1 MRAASYVPS
10 GDATATGTSV
20 ASSSA
25 RLACHVSMS
34 AGESRALSSPTSIRA
49 VTPGDRPVPSG
60 PFHEKVPHAMART
73 TLTLGSPA

>member
-1 MRAASYVPS
+1 MRDP
-10 GDATATGTSV
+10 
-20 ASSSA
+20 
-25 RLACHVSMS
+25 
-34 AGESRALSSPTSIRA
+34 GEGRDGEQDI